1 MKKKMLLLLGCL
13 VLVLCLAACNPGQ
26 ITPTGTAP
34 VAGNCAHVDKNK
46 DDYCDVCKGYVVVAL
61 DFFAVNDLHGK
72 LTDSQ
77 AQPGVD
83 ELTSYL
89 KNQPENMVLLASGD
103 IWQGSSESNLTY
115 GQIMTEWMNELG
127 FVAMTLGN
135 HEFDWGEEYIES
147 NRQIADFPFLA
158 INIYERAT
166 EKQVDY
172 CQSSVMVERGGVKIG
187 IIGAIGDCY
196 SSISGDKTRDIYFK
210 TGDALTALVKQEA
223 IRLRENGADIVVY
236 SIHDGYDQNM
246 TGQGHVTANRLADYY
261 DTELSDGYVDLVFEG
276 HIHKRYVFTDEY
288 GIYHLQG
295 GGENTGISHAEL
307 FYNMATGEITE
318 VQAEFVS
325 SDVYDDH
332 VPHEAVADLLEKY
345 QQQIDA
351 GQVILG
357 ENGQFRDGDSLR
369 QLVAK
374 LYYEAAVAHWGESY
388 DIVLGGGFISIRN
401 PWCLEAGPVRYS
413 QLQSL
418 FPFDNQ
424 LVLCTVKGKSLQR
437 NFFEGRNENYFV
449 YFEDLGV
456 QVRDDIDP
464 NATYYIVT
472 DTYTSSY
479 SPNQLTEVARYTPGV
494 YARDLLAD
502 YIQAGGMAD
511 KAYPEEFALTSIPD
525 ILQLGSS
532 LEPGA
537 TSAEYYFVQGT
548 VVSVV
553 NTRYGNLT
561 IADAWGNTL
570 YVYGVYD
577 FTGSDRYDSME
588 NPPQVGD
595 TIILY
600 AQVQHYVPLQGDAII
615 ELFHA
620 KLVE

>member
-1 MKKKMLLLLGCL
+1 MKKLLLLLGCL
-13 VLVLCLAACNPGQ
+13 ILALCLAACDSRQ
-26 ITPTGTAP
+26 TPPTDTAP
-34 VAGNCAHVDKNK
+34 VAEDCAHVDKNK
-46 DDYCDVCKGYVVVAL
+46 DDYCDACGGYVVVAL

-72 LTDSQ
+72 FADSQ

-89 KNQPENMVLLASGD
+89 KNQPENTVLLASGD

-115 GQIMTEWMNELG
+115 GHIMTEWMNELG
-127 FVAMTLGN
+127 FVALTLGN
-135 HEFDWGEEYIES
+135 HEFDWGEEHIES

-166 EKQVDY
+166 EKQADY

-196 SSISGDKTRDIYFK
+196 SSISGDKTQDIYFK

-223 IRLRENGADIVVY
+223 VRLREDGADIVVY

-246 TGQGHVTANRLADYY
+246 TGQGYVASGRLADYY
-261 DTELSDGYVDLVFEG
+261 DTELSEGYVDLVFEG
-276 HIHKRYVFTDEY
+276 HIHKQYVFSDEY
-288 GIYHLQG
+288 GVFHLQG
-295 GGENTGISHAEL
+295 GGENAGISHAEL
-307 FYNMATGEITE
+307 FYNIATGEITE

-325 SDVYDDH
+325 SDVYDDC
-332 VPHEAVADLLEKY
+332 VSHEFVEDLLEKY
-345 QQQIDA
+345 QQQIAA

-369 QLVAK
+369 QLVAQ
-374 LYYEAAVAHWGESY
+374 LYYKTAMAHWGESY

-424 LVLCTVKGKSLQR
+424 LVLCTVKGRSLQR

-449 YFEDLGV
+449 YFEDFGA
-456 QVRDDIDP
+456 QVRDNIDP

-511 KAYPEEFALTSIPD
+511 KAYPENFTLTSIPA

-532 LEPGA
+532 LEPGT

-548 VVSVV
+548 VISVE

-561 IADAWGNTL
+561 IADTQGNTL

-577 FTGSDRYDSME
+577 STGSDRYDSME

-600 AQVQHYVPLQGDAII
+600 AQVQHYVPPQGDAII
-615 ELFHA
+615 ELFRA